1 MTETILETQELK
13 KYFPVRSPLLKR
25 TIGWIRALDGVSFAI
40 QRGEIFGLVGE
51 SGCGKSTLGK
61 TLLGIYQPTQGKV
74 IFKGQLISDLPKKA
88 ARKLR
93 REIQYVYQDPGAS
106 LDPWWTTERL
116 LREPLVIHTDLSRQ
130 EMDERIRRMIHAVG
144 LEEEHLSRYPH
155 EFSGGQQRRLA
166 LARILTLNP
175 DLIIF
180 DEPTSGLDVSV
191 QATILKLFKDLKEA
205 FHLTYLFI
213 SHDLSVIRM
222 MCHRV
227 AVMYLGVIVEMGPTE
242 AVFAQPKH
250 PYTKAL
256 LAAIP
261 VPRVTP
267 EQEEIVLE
275 GEPPSPEH
283 LPSGCRFRLRCPYAE
298 EDPCSLREPPLEES
312 DSGHYVAC
320 HLQEKVE

>member
-1 MTETILETQELK
+1 MSETILEAQQLK
-13 KYFPVRSPLLKR
+13 KYFSVRSPLLR
-25 TIGWIRALDGVSFAI
+25 RHLGWIRALDGVSFSVH
-40 QRGEIFGLVGE
+40 QGEIFGLVGE

-61 TLLGIYQPTQGKV
+61 TLLGIYQPTAGAV
-74 IFKGQLISDLPKKA
+74 IFKGRKISNLPKREAK
-88 ARKLR
+88 KVR

-106 LDPWWTTERL
+106 LDPWWTIERT
-116 LREPLVIHTDLSRQ
+116 LREPLVIHTKLSRI
-130 EMDERIRRMIHAVG
+130 EMRERVVKMLQAVG

-191 QATILKLFKDLKEA
+191 QATILKLFQDLQQQ
-205 FHLTYLFI
+205 FNMTYLFI
-213 SHDLSVIRM
+213 SHDLSVVRM

-227 AVMYLGVIVEMGPTE
+227 AVMYLGIIVEMGPTE
-242 AVFAQPKH
+242 EIFEHPKH

-261 VPRVTP
+261 KPVVNPD
-267 EQEEIVLE
+267 QEDIILE

-298 EDPCSLREPPLEES
+298 DDPCALQEPPLEHINEA
-312 DSGHYVAC
+312 HQVAC
-320 HLQEKVE
+320 HFHWKIS